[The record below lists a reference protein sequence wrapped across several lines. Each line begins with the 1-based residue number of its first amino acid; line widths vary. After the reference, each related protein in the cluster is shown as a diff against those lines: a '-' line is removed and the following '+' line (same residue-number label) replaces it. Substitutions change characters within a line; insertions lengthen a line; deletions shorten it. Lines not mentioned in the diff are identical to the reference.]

1 MKSTQTNADE
11 TTTCDSHDLGIAAG
25 TTNKKLDE
33 KAADTKKEDQFENL
47 AHSHSKKSNNDGSD
61 ALVVPQAHISTE
73 PNPFLDVSGIQ
84 PMPTTLLRARVFQNQ
99 HPGAFAVAGVD
110 NHSSANNHSITHNSE
125 NVPWDITGRSTTE
138 NSGLPVANQVA
149 DNSNLPVADLETG
162 HSNLREKR
170 DESPLVVFGT
180 IFYLLCLIVLIVV
193 VAVVASSNGT
203 EEGKEQ
209 IGPLESPTM
218 APSGLPDEVLNLSSI
233 ELLIIQALPNHTLE
247 ALEEPDSPQSLAHQW
262 LLTDLEENN
271 YTLTS
276 RLKQRFALASL
287 FLATNGED
295 WLVNDHWLNHSV
307 HECFW
312 FARETFLDVP
322 TDNTSYVE
330 VTNPNPCEMPPE
342 RINGSRAVNIE
353 HNHYQHI
360 WLHSNSLQG
369 SLPLELF
376 WLTDLRSISLYNNQ
390 DVAGSIPSNIGKL
403 SKVDALNLGGIS
415 LSGSLPT
422 EIGLLSD
429 SMFSIAIINAQLEG
443 NLPSELCL
451 LQNLRDLLVDQNRFT
466 GVVPAELGYASN
478 LELIYLAENLF
489 TGTLPNSLVQ
499 LPLAQLYIELNHF
512 SGTLPTEIGLL
523 SDVKDFAVYGNSFT
537 GTIPSQ
543 VGLMSS
549 VENLDFDENYI
560 SGTFPSEIF
569 LLTNMRRFWACCNGL
584 TGTIPSEFGG
594 IATLA

>member
-1 MKSTQTNADE
+1 
-11 TTTCDSHDLGIAAG
+11 
-25 TTNKKLDE
+25 
-33 KAADTKKEDQFENL
+33 
-47 AHSHSKKSNNDGSD
+47 
-61 ALVVPQAHISTE
+61 
-73 PNPFLDVSGIQ
+73 
-84 PMPTTLLRARVFQNQ
+84 
-99 HPGAFAVAGVD
+99 
-110 NHSSANNHSITHNSE
+110 
-125 NVPWDITGRSTTE
+125 
-138 NSGLPVANQVA
+138 
-149 DNSNLPVADLETG
+149 
-162 HSNLREKR
+162 
-170 DESPLVVFGT
+170 
-180 IFYLLCLIVLIVV
+180 
-193 VAVVASSNGT
+193 
-203 EEGKEQ
+203 
-209 IGPLESPTM
+209 M

-287 FLATNGED
+287 FHATNGED

-322 TDNTSYVE
+322 TDNFSYVE

-342 RINGSRAVNIE
+342 QINGSRAVNIE

-403 SKVDALNLGGIS
+403 SKVEALNLGGTS

-443 NLPSELCL
+443 NLPSEL
-451 LQNLRDLLVDQNRFT
+451 
-466 GVVPAELGYASN
+466 
-478 LELIYLAENLF
+478 
-489 TGTLPNSLVQ
+489 
-499 LPLAQLYIELNHF
+499 
-512 SGTLPTEIGLL
+512 GTLPTEIGLL

-560 SGTFPSEIF
+560 SGTFPSEVF
-569 LLTNMRRFWACCNGL
+569 LLTNMRRFWACCNVL

-594 IATLA
+594 IATLEWFQSGSNALTGTIPAEFEQLPLLNTLDLEHNMLSGSLPQGLSPHIEWLDVTNNSMLTGPLPAQFTNLFWLFLEGTQISGILPHYLCDIDTLEFDCSAILCGCGCSCMNETNTTFSQVMNSTNGDASRV